1 MPSAAT
7 TRKSLEG
14 LFAGP
19 QDLVER
25 LPMLR
30 TVLQNTASGW
40 VDNIR
45 NISATAPEVV
55 LVGVESGP
63 PETMIGA
70 TANQGVACVLE
81 APKWNARMIL
91 CAEYE
96 FAFTVVEMLLG
107 GDGSEPGQMPDR
119 PLTRTELGLVQLVF
133 EQFANALEHAFE
145 PVAPSNFTV
154 GSPAA
159 RVGIDVLGRLTV
171 PIVAA
176 KFHLFALGLGG
187 AVTLL
192 MSQSVLSP
200 MRNELS
206 RTASPESVRPDP
218 AWSQKIQTEVS
229 RANVELVAVLDEQE
243 LSLAD
248 VARFAVGQVLRLGAT
263 PDAVIRVECNG
274 EALINCEIGKANGA
288 YAMRVRD
295 FIDKD
300 REFMEDILAS

>member
-7 TRKSLEG
+7 TRRSLEG

-30 TVLQNTASGW
+30 NILQKTAGYW
-40 VDNIR
+40 AENIR
-45 NISATAPEVV
+45 NISATVPEVV

-63 PETMIGA
+63 PATMIGT
-70 TANQGVACVLE
+70 TANLGVACVLE
-81 APKWNARMIL
+81 APKWNARMIV

-107 GDGSEPGQMPDR
+107 GDGSELGQMPDR
-119 PLTRTELGLVQLVF
+119 PLTSIELGLVQLVF
-133 EQFANALEHAFE
+133 EQFGNALEQAFE
-145 PVAPSNFTV
+145 PVAPTNFTA
-154 GSPAA
+154 GPAAA

-171 PIVAA
+171 PVVAA
-176 KFHLFALGLGG
+176 KFHLFAMGLGG

-229 RANVELVAVLDEQE
+229 RANVDLVAVLDEQE
-243 LSLAD
+243 LTLLD
-248 VARFAVGQVLRLGAT
+248 IARLSVGHVLPLGAS
-263 PDAVIRVECNG
+263 PDGLLRVECNG
-274 EALINCEIGKANGA
+274 EALINCEVGKANGS
-288 YAMRVRD
+288 YALRVRD
-295 FIDKD
+295 FIDKQ
-300 REFMEDILAS
+300 REFMEEILAS